1 MRNLIGLT
9 IFTFALAGC
18 PASSSSVDPAPPA
31 GQSSVDAPT
40 VVPSAAETTS
50 TTPVVQTS
58 TSGTSSSTTDTT
70 TDTTGTQSAQ
80 H

>member
-18 PASSSSVDPAPPA
+18 PASSSSVGPAPPA

-40 VVPSAAETTS
+40 IVPSVAETTS
-50 TTPVVQTS
+50 TTATVQTS
-58 TSGTSSSTTDTT
+58 TSGTSSTATDTT
-70 TDTTGTQSAQ
+70 TDTTSTQPAQ